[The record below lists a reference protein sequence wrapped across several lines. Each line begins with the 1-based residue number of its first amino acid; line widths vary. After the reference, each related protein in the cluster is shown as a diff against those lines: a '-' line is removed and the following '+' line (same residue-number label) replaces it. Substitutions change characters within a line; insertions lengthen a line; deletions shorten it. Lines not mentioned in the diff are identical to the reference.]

1 MSIYDNETSKIYP
14 DLNLT
19 TPLQESQAYLLKKL
33 TEIEA
38 YLLDEIESRRRQV
51 KKKEK
56 EINKYGHTHR
66 RHRPNYIISDHW
78 RGLYPSICQQCWPAH
93 WHCLRRVW
101 DSSSPFNDPHTKNF
115 PEPNG
120 EARKTRCYYAAC
132 PKQVRQYNRYHFTGN
147 ARRGHL
153 PH

>member
-51 KKKEK
+51 KKK
-56 EINKYGHTHR
+56 
-66 RHRPNYIISDHW
+66 
-78 RGLYPSICQQCWPAH
+78 
-93 WHCLRRVW
+93 
-101 DSSSPFNDPHTKNF
+101 
-115 PEPNG
+115 
-120 EARKTRCYYAAC
+120 RKR
-132 PKQVRQYNRYHFTGN
+132 NE
-147 ARRGHL
+147 
-153 PH
+153 